1 MSEKEETLE
10 SQATV
15 HFTLPLFQKIIALVY
30 PKLLFFFRPH
40 SMTCGILVP
49 QPGIESACSALE
61 MWSLNYWITK
71 KVLVYAKV
79 LRSFSSVK
87 GHLKFRFRIY
97 YHSK

>member
-30 PKLLFFFRPH
+30 PKLLFFFWPH

-49 QPGIESACSALE
+49 QPGIESA
-61 MWSLNYWITK
+61 
-71 KVLVYAKV
+71 
-79 LRSFSSVK
+79 
-87 GHLKFRFRIY
+87 
-97 YHSK
+97 